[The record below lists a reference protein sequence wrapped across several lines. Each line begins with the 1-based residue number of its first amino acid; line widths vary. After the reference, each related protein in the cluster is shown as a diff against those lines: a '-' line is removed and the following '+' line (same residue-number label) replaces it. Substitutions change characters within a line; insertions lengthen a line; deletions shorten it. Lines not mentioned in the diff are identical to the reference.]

1 GPVLSESSEHG
12 SVCVCV
18 CVCVCVV
25 SQGSVVG
32 NINTGGRML
41 SGHRALHL
49 HCGATLLTR
58 GILHTICPGCL
69 QLGGGACSNIFDVMT
84 PSADPVTSFCQE
96 FPCIGRQPSALS
108 LFHP

>member
-1 GPVLSESSEHG
+1 MA
-12 SVCVCV
+12 VCVCV

-58 GILHTICPGCL
+58 AFCIRYA
-69 QLGGGACSNIFDVMT
+69 QGAYSLVEEL
-84 PSADPVTSFCQE
+84 AVTYSM
-96 FPCIGRQPSALS
+96 S
-108 LFHP
+108 